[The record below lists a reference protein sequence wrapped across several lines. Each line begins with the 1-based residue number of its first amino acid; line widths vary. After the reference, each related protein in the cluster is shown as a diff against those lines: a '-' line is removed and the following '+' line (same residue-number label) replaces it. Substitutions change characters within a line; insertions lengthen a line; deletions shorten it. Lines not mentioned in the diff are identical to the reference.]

1 MNLVDHSDISSNSGM
16 PNWEKELKK
25 IKNKSKSPKQDLFFS
40 GPNVMKGD
48 LQTECLKQ
56 NISFIHRKF

>member
-1 MNLVDHSDISSNSGM
+1 MNLVDHSNITSNSGM

-40 GPNVMKGD
+40 GPNVMKGGSSD
-48 LQTECLKQ
+48 GVFKAEYFFY
-56 NISFIHRKF
+56 S